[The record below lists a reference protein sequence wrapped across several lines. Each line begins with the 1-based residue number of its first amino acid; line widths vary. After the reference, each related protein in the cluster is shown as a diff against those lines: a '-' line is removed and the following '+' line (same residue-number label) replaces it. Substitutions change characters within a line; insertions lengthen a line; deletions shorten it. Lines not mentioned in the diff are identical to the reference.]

1 MSSLVVPM
9 LDEVLQRITQ
19 NISPLSVVALADVK
33 RLAKIREVPKNEV
46 LVREGDYS
54 YELYYVVKGGA
65 RAYYLK
71 DGKTIS
77 DWFAFENDFISSI
90 VSFFLQVPSQ
100 HYIETLEDTTF
111 MVLQLKDIEL
121 LCDKHHDFE
130 RLGRLSTTK
139 TMLQLQQRIV
149 SLQFKTSKERYD
161 SLLEKYPKIELRAP
175 LGDIASY
182 LGITQ
187 ETLSRL
193 RNRKNGF

>member
-1 MSSLVVPM
+1 MMDEIIEAIVAQFGALSSETIF
-9 LDEVLQRITQ
+9 DIKK
-19 NISPLSVVALADVK
+19 VAQ
-33 RLAKIREVPKNEV
+33 IRKVNKGNV

-54 YELYYVVKGGA
+54 YELYYIVKGGA

-71 DGKTIS
+71 DGKTIT

-90 VSFFLQVPSQ
+90 VSFFLGVPSQ
-100 HYIETLEDTTF
+100 HYIEVLEDTTF
-111 MVLQLKDIEL
+111 MVLQLKDIEM

-139 TMLQLQQRIV
+139 TMIQLQQRIV
-149 SLQFKTSKERYD
+149 SLQFKSSKERYD
-161 SLLEKYPKIELRAP
+161 SLLEKYPQIELRAP

-187 ETLSRL
+187 ETLSRI
-193 RNRKNGF
+193 RNSNGI

>member
-1 MSSLVVPM
+1 MI
-9 LDEVLQRITQ
+9 DEIINAIVSQFG
-19 NISPLSVVALADVK
+19 PLSSEAIIDIKKLAQ
-33 RLAKIREVPKNEV
+33 IRKVSKGDI

-54 YELYYVVKGGA
+54 YELYYVAKGGA

-90 VSFFLQVPSQ
+90 VSFFLGVPSQ
-100 HYIETLEDTTF
+100 HYIEVLEDTTF
-111 MVLQLKDIEL
+111 MVLQLKDIEM
-121 LCDKHHDFE
+121 LCDKYHDFE

-139 TMLQLQQRIV
+139 TMIQLQQRIV
-149 SLQFKTSKERYD
+149 SLQFKSSKERYD
-161 SLLEKYPKIELRAP
+161 SLLEKYPQIELRAP

-187 ETLSRL
+187 ETLSRI
-193 RNRKNGF
+193 RNSKNGI